1 MEMEIER
8 KTPLLDVKYSGF
20 IRDADAKVRAG
31 EADKVLL
38 VYFQWF
44 FRTQ

>member
-1 MEMEIER
+1 MEVEIER
-8 KTPLLDVKYSGF
+8 KNPHLDVKHSCF
-20 IRDADAKVRAG
+20 IRDADEVRAG
-31 EADKVLL
+31 EAEKVLL